1 MDKTSTAASRVRAT
15 GVFLA
20 SLVISGCSSY
30 SGQKLGIDKTSK
42 REIAPTGL
50 PYSLTRPEF
59 TLSRTPPAEGE
70 KKATYAL
77 GVAYENDPSQRYDI
91 RIDPSPF
98 ADATLTVKF
107 TAAGGVA
114 STTGGI
120 TDLVGPTITALGSFA
135 KDVIAASATGV
146 FDQDALRTI
155 ILDKMN
161 TVGDCKKA
169 SVIPLAPV
177 PYSGKKQ
184 SPVAM
189 NVAEAMAIRI
199 RSFKSDDEFIEK
211 FHALTA
217 DEMQCLKAVASAAN
231 LIKDEELTTAQDGW
245 KLAHDTY
252 KTAQAADSDYLAKV
266 VKAYGD
272 EDLIALQGLGEANK
286 KLFTG
291 GTPEQKAL
299 AKARQVI
306 LGKSETALKVT
317 TESALPKKMEGILTL
332 SDSAWLGRH
341 VLFLE
346 REVARLELARI
357 RQPDIASASSK
368 EISDYVDS
376 LQLNRARALGLLD
389 LYERSQTLA
398 KFLRQIEKKT
408 DRGGT
413 APATAEFAVAR
424 QELDAVLTQIEARR
438 TKVVA
443 AAAAPAAPTIPAVK
457 AEPIAAVERKV
468 ITDSGA
474 DGWAASAAGKA
485 AKQFVLV
492 LREVQ

>member
-1 MDKTSTAASRVRAT
+1 MNKNSTAAFRVRVT
-15 GVFLA
+15 GVILA
-20 SLVISGCSSY
+20 SLVVAGCSSY
-30 SGQKLGIDKTSK
+30 SGQKLGIDKTSQK
-42 REIAPTGL
+42 EIAPTGL

-120 TDLVGPTITALGSFA
+120 TDLIGPTITALGSFA

-155 ILDKMN
+155 IIDKMK
-161 TVGDCKKA
+161 TVADCKKA
-169 SVIPLAPV
+169 SVIPLAPT
-177 PYSGKKQ
+177 PYSGTKP

-189 NVAEAMAIRI
+189 TVSDTMAIRI
-199 RSFKSDDEFIEK
+199 RAFKSDDEFIEK

-217 DEMQCLKAVASAAN
+217 DEMQCLKAVAAAARE
-231 LIKDEELTTAQDGW
+231 IKDGELKTDQDAWKAAQD
-245 KLAHDTY
+245 AY
-252 KTAQAADSDYLAKV
+252 KTGQAADSDYLAKV

-272 EDLIALQGLGEANK
+272 DDLTALQVLGAANK
-286 KLFTG
+286 QLNSS
-291 GTPEQKAL
+291 GTSEQKVL
-299 AKARQVI
+299 AKARQDI
-306 LGKSETALKVT
+306 LAKSETALKT
-317 TESALPKKMEGILTL
+317 ATESVLPKKIEGLLSL
-332 SDSAWLGRH
+332 SDAAWLGRH

-357 RQPDIASASSK
+357 RQPDIAPASSK
-368 EISDYVDS
+368 EISEYVDS
-376 LQLNRARALGLLD
+376 LQANRARALGVLD
-389 LYERSQTLA
+389 LYERSLTLA

-424 QELDAVLTQIEARR
+424 QELDAVLTQIDTRR

-457 AEPIAAVERKV
+457 AEPIAAVERTV
-468 ITDSGA
+468 ITESAA